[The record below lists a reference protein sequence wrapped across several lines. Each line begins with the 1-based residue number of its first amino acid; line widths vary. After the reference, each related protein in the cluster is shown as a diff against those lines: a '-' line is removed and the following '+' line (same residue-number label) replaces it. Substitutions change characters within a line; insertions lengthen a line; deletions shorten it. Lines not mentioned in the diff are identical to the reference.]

1 MRWWRTVTKAKR
13 PTTLPKEQAPHLNR
27 KQRRR
32 FAAQAGKVIRK
43 WRQANG

>member
-1 MRWWRTVTKAKR
+1 MPKRKR
-13 PTTLPKEQAPHLNR
+13 PTTIPKEQARHLNR

-43 WRQANG
+43 WAKEQERG